1 MQTVNTVD
9 LRADLGAILNRVE
22 FKNESLIIIRH
33 GRQCAV
39 ITPLAEKQVVSDPT
53 ASLTSSL
60 SEEEDDYAVHKEANN
75 AYRGSDKVEPAPA
88 RKSATKLR
96 KNSSKARKRR

>member
-53 ASLTSSL
+53 AALTSSAKDGL
-60 SEEEDDYAVHKEANN
+60 LISEGVLPVKAAVL
-75 AYRGSDKVEPAPA
+75 PAPERPATRA
-88 RKSATKLR
+88 RKSPVKLR
-96 KNSSKARKRR
+96 KNSKKARKRR